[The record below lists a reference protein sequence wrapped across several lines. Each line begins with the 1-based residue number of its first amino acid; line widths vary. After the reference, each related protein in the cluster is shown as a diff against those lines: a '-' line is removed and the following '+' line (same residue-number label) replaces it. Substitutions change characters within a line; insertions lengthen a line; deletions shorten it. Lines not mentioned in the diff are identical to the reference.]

1 MKLSFGTHQAEI
13 PESWNELS
21 LQQALECYNILSASP
36 GSAFLPGEVLT
47 SKRMALAI
55 RLAGLTQ
62 EMLDAWKDDCWR
74 AHGPQQ
80 GPIVMLEEAHHLMKI
95 TDFIFDVKPGKDE
108 FSPTLYEIKLGLT
121 KCPWPILEYTGKAGK
136 KKRYYAPADGLEN
149 ITLYELALT
158 FALFERYLESN
169 DTAHAD
175 ELIATIYRPGKEN
188 TPENRRSGF
197 QGDRRLP
204 IYKHESMVKKRL
216 PRLKVLPLDVKK
228 LLLFWFASCREGI
241 IQSYPNIFNK
251 PGEMEIGGERV
262 GNDYGWG
269 GMLLALADGI
279 VHLEQVSLQPYQN
292 GLIYLSYLEDERKKA
307 EMRRKREKVK

>member
-1 MKLSFGTHQAEI
+1 MQLAIGTHQVEI
-13 PESWNELS
+13 PQLWNDLS
-21 LQQALECYNILSASP
+21 LQQALECYNILSARP
-36 GSAFLPGEVLT
+36 GKGFLPGEVLP
-47 SKRMALAI
+47 SKRMALVA
-55 RLAGLTQ
+55 RLAGFTPELLKAWQ
-62 EMLDAWKDDCWR
+62 EDCQQ
-74 AHGPQQ
+74 AHPHDWES
-80 GPIVMLEEAHHLMKI
+80 VMVSEMAELMKLA
-95 TDFIFDVKPGKDE
+95 DFLFDIEPGKDE
-108 FSPTLYEIKLGLT
+108 GAPTLFQVKLGLT
-121 KCPWPILEYTGKAGK
+121 KCPWPILEYTSKRGK

-158 FALFERYLESN
+158 FALFERYLET
-169 DTAHAD
+169 DDPAHAD
-175 ELIATIYRPGKEN
+175 ELIATLYRPSKPT
-188 TPENRRSGF
+188 TPENRRSGY

-204 IYKHESMVKKRL
+204 IYKHESMTKKRL
-216 PRLKVLPLDVKK
+216 RRIKVLPLDVKR
-228 LLLFWFASCREGI
+228 LLMFWFASCREGI

-292 GLIYLSYLEDERKKA
+292 GLIYLSYLEDERKKT